1 MNVSAPAADTVLATD
16 RRFFD
21 ALLAADRAALDVLLA
36 PEFVIVDVAA
46 GDVTARAEFLQFVS
60 DRIVRFTRIDQFPAE
75 AIVRR
80 FGTTTIIVGRTA
92 MEFVLPDGTQV
103 TASSRYTHVFV
114 SDEDK
119 WHLVSAQGT
128 AITGP

>member
-1 MNVSAPAADTVLATD
+1 MNVSAPTTDAVLATD

-21 ALLAADRAALDVLLA
+21 ALLAADRANLDVLLA
-36 PEFVIVDVAA
+36 PEFLIVDVAG
-46 GDVTARAEFLQFVS
+46 GDVTARDEFLQFVS

-80 FGTTTIIVGRTA
+80 FGTTAIIVGRTA
-92 MEFVLPDGTQV
+92 MEFSLPDGTQI

-114 SDEDK
+114 SNDEE

-128 AITGP
+128 AIAGP